1 MASSSQSSAAILP
14 FSPAPPAGKLTRL
27 PAFLGRWAAIE
38 FTLVAAAAC
47 ATAFGY
53 HAVILASW
61 NLTFAYVGAAVFL
74 SILILLISIG
84 FRHYYTAA
92 VQTRPRHVFLINGVA
107 TVALAFSI
115 FLSTMFILKLT
126 DEYSRATFMLQFV
139 SVTVVVMCVR
149 ALSYSRLSSAI
160 EAGAL
165 EARRVVLV
173 GDPRYFA
180 QFEHRLR
187 SSGIRTVGTF
197 TVSGGQTISPAVLTA
212 GIIREMTDY
221 CRGHHA
227 DDVLIMGTQQNWSL
241 AVRLATS
248 LADLPI
254 GVLIIPV
261 DTMAVFAG
269 ARIAEFGNVTA
280 MQISR
285 PPLSAADLFIKRAF
299 DILAATCGLLLL
311 SPLFLMVSLAI
322 KLHSPGPVF
331 FRQRRHGYNNRTIR
345 VFKFRSM
352 TTLEDGRDFKQ
363 VVRHDP
369 RVTRVGR
376 ILRRTNIDELP
387 QLLNVLSGEMSIVG
401 PRPHATAH
409 NRMFEEKIL
418 PFSRRHNVKPGI
430 TGWAQVNGCRGE
442 TDTLEKM
449 QRRLEHDLYYIDNWS
464 FLLDVKIIF
473 MTLFSKNAYLNAY

>member
-1 MASSSQSSAAILP
+1 MASSSPSSAAILP
-14 FSPAPPAGKLTRL
+14 FSPARPAGKLTRL
-27 PAFLGRWAAIE
+27 SVFLGRWAAIE
-38 FTLVAAAAC
+38 FILVGVAAC
-47 ATAFGY
+47 ATAIGY
-53 HAVILASW
+53 HAMILESW
-61 NLTFAYVGAAVFL
+61 KLTSAYAGAALFL
-74 SILILLISIG
+74 SMLVLLISIG
-84 FRHYYTAA
+84 FRHYAA
-92 VQTRPRHVFLINGVA
+92 VQTRPRHVFLINGLA

-139 SVTVVVMCVR
+139 NVIAVVMCVR

-160 EAGAL
+160 ESGTL

-180 QFEHRLR
+180 QFESRLR
-187 SSGIRTVGTF
+187 SSGIQTVGTF
-197 TVSGGQTISPAVLTA
+197 TISGGQSISPALLAA
-212 GIIREMTDY
+212 GTIREMTDY

-227 DDVLIMGTQQNWSL
+227 DDVLIVGTQQNWPL
-241 AVRLATS
+241 VVRLATS

-261 DTMAVFAG
+261 DAMAVFAG

-280 MQISR
+280 MQISQ
-285 PPLSAADLFIKRAF
+285 PPLSAADLIVKRSF

-311 SPLFLMVSLAI
+311 LPLFMMVSLAI
-322 KLHSPGPVF
+322 KLDTPGPVF

-352 TTLEDGRDFKQ
+352 TTLEEGCDFKQ

-409 NRMFEEKIL
+409 NRMFEEKIV

-449 QRRLEHDLYYIDNWS
+449 QRRLEHDIYYIDNWS
-464 FLLDVKIIF
+464 FLLDLKIIF

>member
-1 MASSSQSSAAILP
+1 MASSSQPCAAILP
-14 FSPAPPAGKLTRL
+14 LSPAPPARKLTRL
-27 PAFLGRWAAIE
+27 SAFLRRWAAIE
-38 FTLVAAAAC
+38 FIVVGAAAC
-47 ATAFGY
+47 ATGVGY
-53 HAVILASW
+53 HAMILESW
-61 NLTFAYVGAAVFL
+61 NLTSGYVGAALFL
-74 SILILLISIG
+74 PILVVLISIG
-84 FRHYYTAA
+84 FRHYTA
-92 VQTRPRHVFLINGVA
+92 VQTRPRNVYLINGLA
-107 TVALAFSI
+107 SVALAFSI

-126 DEYSRATFMLQFV
+126 DEYSRATFLLQFV
-139 SVTVVVMCVR
+139 TVTVVVMCVR

-160 EAGAL
+160 ESGAL

-187 SSGIRTVGTF
+187 SSGIQTVGTF
-197 TVSGGQTISPAVLTA
+197 TISVGQSVSPAPLAA
-212 GIIREMTDY
+212 GTIREMTDY

-227 DDVLIMGTQQNWSL
+227 DDVFVMGTQQNWPL

-248 LADLPI
+248 LAALPI

-269 ARIAEFGNVTA
+269 ARIAGFGDVTA
-280 MQISR
+280 MQISQ
-285 PPLSAADLFIKRAF
+285 PPLSAADLFVKRAC

-311 SPLFLMVSLAI
+311 LPLFLMVSMAI
-322 KLHSPGPVF
+322 KLDSPGPVF
-331 FRQRRHGYNNRTIR
+331 FRQRRHGYNNKTIR

-352 TTLEDGRDFKQ
+352 TTLEDGCDFKQ

-376 ILRRTNIDELP
+376 ILRRANIDELP
-387 QLLNVLSGEMSIVG
+387 QLFNVLLGDMSIVG

-442 TDTLEKM
+442 TDTLDKM

-464 FLLDVKIIF
+464 FLFDLKIIF
-473 MTLFSKNAYLNAY
+473 MTLFCKNAYLNAY

>member
-38 FTLVAAAAC
+38 FVLVGAAAC
-47 ATAFGY
+47 ATAIGY
-53 HAVILASW
+53 HATILESW
-61 NLTFAYVGAAVFL
+61 NLRSAYVGAAVFL
-74 SILILLISIG
+74 SILVLLISIG
-84 FRHYYTAA
+84 FRHHMA
-92 VQTRPRHVFLINGVA
+92 VQTRPRHVFLINGLA

-139 SVTVVVMCVR
+139 SVTIVVMCVR

-160 EAGAL
+160 KSGAL
-165 EARRVVLV
+165 EARRVVLI

-180 QFEHRLR
+180 QFENRLR
-187 SSGIRTVGTF
+187 SSGIQTVGTF
-197 TVSGGQTISPAVLTA
+197 AISVGQSISPALLAT
-212 GIIREMTDY
+212 GTIREMTDY
-221 CRGHHA
+221 CRRHRA
-227 DDVLIMGTQQNWSL
+227 DDVLLMGTQQNWPL

-280 MQISR
+280 MQISQ

-311 SPLFLMVSLAI
+311 LPLFL
-322 KLHSPGPVF
+322 
-331 FRQRRHGYNNRTIR
+331 T
-345 VFKFRSM
+345 
-352 TTLEDGRDFKQ
+352 
-363 VVRHDP
+363 
-369 RVTRVGR
+369 
-376 ILRRTNIDELP
+376 
-387 QLLNVLSGEMSIVG
+387 
-401 PRPHATAH
+401 
-409 NRMFEEKIL
+409 
-418 PFSRRHNVKPGI
+418 
-430 TGWAQVNGCRGE
+430 
-442 TDTLEKM
+442 
-449 QRRLEHDLYYIDNWS
+449 
-464 FLLDVKIIF
+464 
-473 MTLFSKNAYLNAY
+473 

>member
-1 MASSSQSSAAILP
+1 
-14 FSPAPPAGKLTRL
+14 
-27 PAFLGRWAAIE
+27 
-38 FTLVAAAAC
+38 
-47 ATAFGY
+47 
-53 HAVILASW
+53 
-61 NLTFAYVGAAVFL
+61 
-74 SILILLISIG
+74 
-84 FRHYYTAA
+84 
-92 VQTRPRHVFLINGVA
+92 
-107 TVALAFSI
+107 
-115 FLSTMFILKLT
+115 
-126 DEYSRATFMLQFV
+126 
-139 SVTVVVMCVR
+139 
-149 ALSYSRLSSAI
+149 
-160 EAGAL
+160 
-165 EARRVVLV
+165 
-173 GDPRYFA
+173 
-180 QFEHRLR
+180 
-187 SSGIRTVGTF
+187 
-197 TVSGGQTISPAVLTA
+197 
-212 GIIREMTDY
+212 
-221 CRGHHA
+221 
-227 DDVLIMGTQQNWSL
+227 MGTQQNWPL

-280 MQISR
+280 MQISQ
-285 PPLSAADLFIKRAF
+285 PPLSAADLFVKRAF
-299 DILAATCGLLLL
+299 DILVATCGLLLL
-311 SPLFLMVSLAI
+311 LPLFLMVSLAI
-322 KLHSPGPVF
+322 KLDSPGPVF

-352 TTLEDGRDFKQ
+352 TTLEEGCDFKQ
-363 VVRHDP
+363 VVRRDP

-409 NRMFEEKIL
+409 NRMFEEKIA

-464 FLLDVKIIF
+464 FLLDLKIIF

>member
-1 MASSSQSSAAILP
+1 MASSSQSSAVVLP
-14 FSPAPPAGKLTRL
+14 FTAAPPAGKLTRL
-27 PAFLGRWAAIE
+27 SAFLGRWAAIE
-38 FTLVAAAAC
+38 FILVAAAAW
-47 ATAFGY
+47 ATAVGY
-53 HAVILASW
+53 HAIILESW
-61 NLTFAYVGAAVFL
+61 NLTSAYVGAALFL
-74 SILILLISIG
+74 SILVLLISIG
-84 FRHYYTAA
+84 FRHYTA
-92 VQTRPRHVFLINGVA
+92 VQTRPRHVFLINGLA

-139 SVTVVVMCVR
+139 SVTAVVMCVR

-160 EAGAL
+160 ESGAL
-165 EARRVVLV
+165 EARRVVLI

-180 QFEHRLR
+180 QFEDRLR
-187 SSGIRTVGTF
+187 SSGIQTVGTF
-197 TVSGGQTISPAVLTA
+197 NVSVGQSISPALLAA
-212 GIIREMTDY
+212 GTIREMTDY
-221 CRGHHA
+221 CRGRHA
-227 DDVLIMGTQQNWSL
+227 DDVLIMGTQQNWPL

-248 LADLPI
+248 LVDLPV

-311 SPLFLMVSLAI
+311 LPLFLAVSLAI
-322 KLHSPGPVF
+322 KLDSPGPVF

-352 TTLEDGRDFKQ
+352 TTLEDGCDFKQ

-387 QLLNVLSGEMSIVG
+387 QLLNVLSGEMSIIG

-409 NRMFEEKIL
+409 NKMFEEKIL
-418 PFSRRHNVKPGI
+418 PFPRRHNVKPGI

-464 FLLDVKIIF
+464 FLLDLKIIF

>member
-38 FTLVAAAAC
+38 FILVGVAAC
-47 ATAFGY
+47 ATAAGY
-53 HAVILASW
+53 HAMILESW
-61 NLTFAYVGAAVFL
+61 NLRPAYVGAAVFL
-74 SILILLISIG
+74 SILVLLISIG
-84 FRHYYTAA
+84 FRHYTA
-92 VQTRPRHVFLINGVA
+92 VQTRPRHVFLINGLA

-160 EAGAL
+160 ESGAL

-173 GDPRYFA
+173 GDPRDFA

-187 SSGIRTVGTF
+187 SSGIQTVGTF
-197 TVSGGQTISPAVLTA
+197 TISVGQIAA
-212 GIIREMTDY
+212 GTIREMTDY

-227 DDVLIMGTQQNWSL
+227 DDVFVMGTQQNWLL

-280 MQISR
+280 MQISQ
-285 PPLSAADLFIKRAF
+285 PPLSAADLFVKRAC

-311 SPLFLMVSLAI
+311 LPLFLMVSMAI
-322 KLHSPGPVF
+322 KLDSPGPVF
-331 FRQRRHGYNNRTIR
+331 FRQRRHGYNNKTIR

-352 TTLEDGRDFKQ
+352 TTLEEGCDFKQ

-387 QLLNVLSGEMSIVG
+387 QFLNVLSGEMSIVG

-409 NRMFEEKIL
+409 NKMFEEKIV

-464 FLLDVKIIF
+464 FLLDLKIIF

>member
-1 MASSSQSSAAILP
+1 MASSSQSFAAILP
-14 FSPAPPAGKLTRL
+14 FRPAPPAGTLTRL

-38 FTLVAAAAC
+38 FILVGVAAC
-47 ATAFGY
+47 ATAAGY
-53 HAVILASW
+53 HAMILESW
-61 NLTFAYVGAAVFL
+61 NLRPAYVGAAVFL
-74 SILILLISIG
+74 SILVLLISIG
-84 FRHYYTAA
+84 FRHYTA
-92 VQTRPRHVFLINGVA
+92 VQTRPRHVFLINGLA
-107 TVALAFSI
+107 SVALAFSI

-126 DEYSRATFMLQFV
+126 DEYSRATFILQFV

-149 ALSYSRLSSAI
+149 ALSYSRLRSAI
-160 EAGAL
+160 ESGAL
-165 EARRVVLV
+165 EARRVVLI
-173 GDPRYFA
+173 GDPRYFG

-187 SSGIRTVGTF
+187 SSGIQTVGTF
-197 TVSGGQTISPAVLTA
+197 TISVGQSTSPALLAA
-212 GIIREMTDY
+212 GTIREMTDY
-221 CRGHHA
+221 CRAHHA
-227 DDVLIMGTQQNWSL
+227 DDVLIMGTQQNWPL

-280 MQISR
+280 MQISQ
-285 PPLSAADLFIKRAF
+285 PPLSAADLFVKRAF

-311 SPLFLMVSLAI
+311 LPLFLMVSLAI
-322 KLHSPGPVF
+322 KLDSPGPVF
-331 FRQRRHGYNNRTIR
+331 FRQRRHGYNNKTIR

-352 TTLEDGRDFKQ
+352 TTLEDGCDFKQ

-376 ILRRTNIDELP
+376 ILRGTNIDELP

-401 PRPHATAH
+401 PRPQATAH

-442 TDTLEKM
+442 TDTLDKM

-464 FLLDVKIIF
+464 FLFDLKIIF
-473 MTLFSKNAYLNAY
+473 MTLFCKNAYLNAY

>member
-14 FSPAPPAGKLTRL
+14 FSPAPTAGKLTRL
-27 PAFLGRWAAIE
+27 PVFLGRWAAIE
-38 FTLVAAAAC
+38 FILVGVAAC
-47 ATAFGY
+47 ATVVGY
-53 HAVILASW
+53 HAMILGSW
-61 NLTFAYVGAAVFL
+61 KLTFAYAGAALFL
-74 SILILLISIG
+74 SILVLLISIG
-84 FRHYYTAA
+84 FRHYTA
-92 VQTRPRHVFLINGVA
+92 VQTRPRHVFLINGLA
-107 TVALAFSI
+107 TVALSFSI

-160 EAGAL
+160 ESGAL
-165 EARRVVLV
+165 EAQRVVLI

-180 QFEHRLR
+180 QFENRLR
-187 SSGIRTVGTF
+187 SSGIQTVGTF
-197 TVSGGQTISPAVLTA
+197 TVSEGQSTA
-212 GIIREMTDY
+212 GTIREMTDY
-221 CRGHHA
+221 CRGRQA
-227 DDVLIMGTQQNWSL
+227 DDVLIMGTQQNWPL

-248 LADLPI
+248 LANLPI

-269 ARIAEFGNVTA
+269 ARIAEFGNITA

-299 DILAATCGLLLL
+299 DILAASCGLLLL
-311 SPLFLMVSLAI
+311 LPLFLTVSLAI
-322 KLHSPGPVF
+322 KLDSPGPVF
-331 FRQRRHGYNNRTIR
+331 FRQRRHGYNNRTIQ

-352 TTLEDGRDFKQ
+352 TTLEDGCDFKQ

-387 QLLNVLSGEMSIVG
+387 QLVNVLSGEMSIVG

-409 NRMFEEKIL
+409 NRMFEEKIV

-464 FLLDVKIIF
+464 FLLDLKIIF
-473 MTLFSKNAYLNAY
+473 MTLFFKNAYLNAY

>member
-1 MASSSQSSAAILP
+1 MASSSQSFAAILP
-14 FSPAPPAGKLTRL
+14 FRPAPPAGTLTRL

-38 FTLVAAAAC
+38 FILVGVAAC
-47 ATAFGY
+47 ATAAGY
-53 HAVILASW
+53 HAMILESW
-61 NLTFAYVGAAVFL
+61 NLRPAYVGAAVFL
-74 SILILLISIG
+74 SILVLLISIG
-84 FRHYYTAA
+84 FRHYTA
-92 VQTRPRHVFLINGVA
+92 VQTRPRHVFLINGLA
-107 TVALAFSI
+107 SVALAFSI

-126 DEYSRATFMLQFV
+126 DEYSRATFILQFV

-149 ALSYSRLSSAI
+149 ALSYSRLRSAI
-160 EAGAL
+160 ESGAL
-165 EARRVVLV
+165 EARRVVLI
-173 GDPRYFA
+173 GDPRYFG

-187 SSGIRTVGTF
+187 SSGIQTVGTF
-197 TVSGGQTISPAVLTA
+197 TISVGQIAA
-212 GIIREMTDY
+212 GTIREMTDY

-227 DDVLIMGTQQNWSL
+227 DDVLIMGTQQNWPL

-248 LADLPI
+248 LAALPI

-280 MQISR
+280 MQISQ
-285 PPLSAADLFIKRAF
+285 PPLSAADLFVKRAF

-311 SPLFLMVSLAI
+311 LPLFLMVSLAI
-322 KLHSPGPVF
+322 KLDSPGPVF
-331 FRQRRHGYNNRTIR
+331 FRQRRHGYNNKTIR

-352 TTLEDGRDFKQ
+352 TTLEEGCDFKQ

-409 NRMFEEKIL
+409 NKMFEEKIV

-449 QRRLEHDLYYIDNWS
+449 QRRLEHDFYYIDNWS
-464 FLLDVKIIF
+464 LLLDLKIIF